1 MKIINHFALLLLFG
15 CAVSC
20 TQPENSISNESIG
33 IIPLPSTYELKPG
46 TFYIT
51 GQSSIGIDKSDPEMT
66 ALANYFNE
74 EISDATGFSLPVNN
88 SGTII
93 FQLGEHKELGEEGY
107 QLSISADQLIL
118 SAYKHHGIF
127 NGIQSVLQLLPPE
140 IKSKTVQADA
150 TWSIN
155 CIEVTDKPQFA
166 WRGLMLD
173 VSRHFFTKQE
183 VKKFID
189 QMAEYKYNVFHWHL
203 TDDQGW
209 RLEVKSLPRLTAIGA
224 WRAPRVGNWWERE
237 PQLPTD
243 SLSYGGYYTTEDI
256 REIVE
261 YAQQRYVTIVPEIDI
276 PGHSMAALSAYPEI
290 SCTGGPFHVNV
301 GNTFYTEIEN
311 SLCAGNEQTFEVL
324 DSVFAE
330 VARLFPSPYIHI
342 GGDECYKG
350 FWEKCPK
357 CKMRMQK
364 EHLKNLEELQ
374 SYFVKRVAAM
384 VQKRGKQVIGWD
396 EILEGGLAPEAI
408 VMSWRGMKG
417 GIEAAK
423 QGHSV
428 IMTPTDHCYLDF
440 YQGDPTVEPN
450 TYSMLRLQDCYKYQ
464 LIPDSVDASLIM
476 GGQGNLWT
484 ESVPHYRQVEYMIWP
499 RALAISE
506 TLWTD
511 ARLRNWKFFVN
522 RVEQQFERFDRSGV
536 NYARSIYDPI
546 IYPHWDKEHQLK
558 IAMKTEIE
566 GLSLFYTFDNTIPD
580 IYSNMYT
587 DTLSIPQNASMLR
600 VAAYKGQEQAG
611 RLIDITIDALK
622 KRAAEGENKKKEIKN
637 KKKKFKKK
645 KKICKTY

>member
-107 QLSISADQLIL
+107 QLSISSDQLIL
-118 SAYKHHGIF
+118 SADKHHGIF

-587 DTLSIPQNASMLR
+587 DTLSIPKNASMLR
-600 VAAYKGQEQAG
+600 VAAYKRQEQAG

-622 KRAAEGENKKKEIKN
+622 KRADQGENK
-637 KKKKFKKK
+637 
-645 KKICKTY
+645 

>member
-51 GQSSIGIDKSDPEMT
+51 GQSSIGIDKSDPEMM

-107 QLSISADQLIL
+107 QLSTSADQLIL

-140 IKSKTVQADA
+140 IKSKTVQADV

-209 RLEVKSLPRLTAIGA
+209 RLEVKSLPKLTAIGA

-301 GNTFYTEIEN
+301 GNTFYTQIEN
-311 SLCAGNEQTFEVL
+311 SLCAGNERTFEVL

-536 NYARSIYDPI
+536 NYARSIYDPV
-546 IYPHWDKEHQLK
+546 IYPHWDKAHQLK
-558 IAMKTEIE
+558 IAMKTEVE

-587 DTLSIPQNASMLR
+587 DTLSIPKNASMLR

-622 KRAAEGENKKKEIKN
+622 KRATEGEKE
-637 KKKKFKKK
+637 
-645 KKICKTY
+645 

>member
-107 QLSISADQLIL
+107 QLSISSDQLIL

-301 GNTFYTEIEN
+301 GNTFYTKIEN

-350 FWEKCPK
+350 FWEKCSK

-396 EILEGGLAPEAI
+396 EILEGGLAPETI

-546 IYPHWDKEHQLK
+546 IYPHWDKERQLK

-587 DTLSIPQNASMLR
+587 DTLSIPKNASMLR

-611 RLIDITIDALK
+611 RLIDITIDAFK
-622 KRAAEGENKKKEIKN
+622 KRAAEGEKK
-637 KKKKFKKK
+637 
-645 KKICKTY
+645 

>member
-107 QLSISADQLIL
+107 QLSISSDQLIL

-301 GNTFYTEIEN
+301 GNTFYTKIEN

-342 GGDECYKG
+342 GGDECYKR
-350 FWEKCPK
+350 FWEKCSK

-396 EILEGGLAPEAI
+396 EILEGGLAPETI

-546 IYPHWDKEHQLK
+546 IYPHWDKERQLK

-587 DTLSIPQNASMLR
+587 DTLSIPKNASMLR

-622 KRAAEGENKKKEIKN
+622 KRAAEGEKK
-637 KKKKFKKK
+637 
-645 KKICKTY
+645 

>member
-546 IYPHWDKEHQLK
+546 IYPHWDKERQLK

-611 RLIDITIDALK
+611 RLIDITIDAFK
-622 KRAAEGENKKKEIKN
+622 KRAAEGEKK
-637 KKKKFKKK
+637 
-645 KKICKTY
+645 

>member
-301 GNTFYTEIEN
+301 GNTFYTKIEN

-522 RVEQQFERFDRSGV
+522 RVEQQFERFDRFGV

-546 IYPHWDKEHQLK
+546 IYPHWDKERQLK

-622 KRAAEGENKKKEIKN
+622 KRAAEGEKK
-637 KKKKFKKK
+637 
-645 KKICKTY
+645 

>member
-1 MKIINHFALLLLFG
+1 MLCPKKLTNNWNTYKDNYVNNPIAADRLRYDVLYHTDLNRTHGTSNGLDLDRLNWGNYDLVVIDESHNFRNGGKLVENPDEDAKDNRYVTLMKKVIRAGVKTKVLML
-15 CAVSC
+15 S
-20 TQPENSISNESIG
+20 
-33 IIPLPSTYELKPG
+33 
-46 TFYIT
+46 
-51 GQSSIGIDKSDPEMT
+51 
-66 ALANYFNE
+66 
-74 EISDATGFSLPVNN
+74 ATPVNN
-88 SGTII
+88 RFNDLKNQLALAYEGHTDYIDEKLNTTRSIDEI
-93 FQLGEHKELGEEGY
+93 FRNAQR
-107 QLSISADQLIL
+107 A
-118 SAYKHHGIF
+118 F
-127 NGIQSVLQLLPPE
+127 N
-140 IKSKTVQADA
+140 
-150 TWSIN
+150 TWSKWEPCDRTTEN
-155 CIEVTDKPQFA
+155 LLK
-166 WRGLMLD
+166 MLD
-173 VSRHFFTKQE
+173 FDF
-183 VKKFID
+183 
-189 QMAEYKYNVFHWHL
+189 
-203 TDDQGW
+203 
-209 RLEVKSLPRLTAIGA
+209 
-224 WRAPRVGNWWERE
+224 
-237 PQLPTD
+237 
-243 SLSYGGYYTTEDI
+243 
-256 REIVE
+256 
-261 YAQQRYVTIVPEIDI
+261 
-276 PGHSMAALSAYPEI
+276 
-290 SCTGGPFHVNV
+290 
-301 GNTFYTEIEN
+301 
-311 SLCAGNEQTFEVL
+311 FEVL

-350 FWEKCPK
+350 FWEKCSK

-396 EILEGGLAPEAI
+396 EILEGGLAQETI

-546 IYPHWDKEHQLK
+546 IYPHWDKERQLK

-587 DTLSIPQNASMLR
+587 DTLSIPKNASMLR

-622 KRAAEGENKKKEIKN
+622 KRAAEGEKK
-637 KKKKFKKK
+637 
-645 KKICKTY
+645 

>member
-107 QLSISADQLIL
+107 QLSISSDQLIL

-301 GNTFYTEIEN
+301 GNTFYTKIEN

-350 FWEKCPK
+350 FWEKCSK

-546 IYPHWDKEHQLK
+546 IYPHWDKERQLK

-587 DTLSIPQNASMLR
+587 DTLSIPKNASMLR

-622 KRAAEGENKKKEIKN
+622 KRAAEGEKK
-637 KKKKFKKK
+637 
-645 KKICKTY
+645 

>member
-74 EISDATGFSLPVNN
+74 EISDATGLSLPVNN

-107 QLSISADQLIL
+107 QLSISSDQLIL

-301 GNTFYTEIEN
+301 GNTFYTKIEN

-350 FWEKCPK
+350 FWEKCSK

-396 EILEGGLAPEAI
+396 EILEGGLAPETI

-546 IYPHWDKEHQLK
+546 IYPHWDKERQLK

-587 DTLSIPQNASMLR
+587 DTLSIPKNASMLR

-622 KRAAEGENKKKEIKN
+622 KRAAEGEKK
-637 KKKKFKKK
+637 
-645 KKICKTY
+645 

>member
-107 QLSISADQLIL
+107 QLSISSDQLIL

-209 RLEVKSLPRLTAIGA
+209 RLEVKSLPGLTAIGA

-301 GNTFYTEIEN
+301 GNTFYTKIEN

-350 FWEKCPK
+350 FWEKCSK

-396 EILEGGLAPEAI
+396 EILEGGLAPETI

-546 IYPHWDKEHQLK
+546 IYPHWDKEHRLK

-587 DTLSIPQNASMLR
+587 DTLSIPKNASMLR

-611 RLIDITIDALK
+611 RLIDITIDTLK
-622 KRAAEGENKKKEIKN
+622 KRAAEGEKK
-637 KKKKFKKK
+637 
-645 KKICKTY
+645 

>member
-107 QLSISADQLIL
+107 QLSISSDQLIL

-237 PQLPTD
+237 PHLPTD
-243 SLSYGGYYTTEDI
+243 SLSSGGYYTTEDI

-301 GNTFYTEIEN
+301 GNTFYTKIEN

-350 FWEKCPK
+350 FWEKCSK

-396 EILEGGLAPEAI
+396 EILEGGLAPETI

-536 NYARSIYDPI
+536 SYARSIYDPI
-546 IYPHWDKEHQLK
+546 IYPHWDKERQLK

-587 DTLSIPQNASMLR
+587 DTLSIPKNASMLR

-622 KRAAEGENKKKEIKN
+622 KRAAEGEKK
-637 KKKKFKKK
+637 
-645 KKICKTY
+645 

>member
-107 QLSISADQLIL
+107 QLSISSDQLIL

-301 GNTFYTEIEN
+301 GNTFYTKIEN

-350 FWEKCPK
+350 FWEKCSK

-396 EILEGGLAPEAI
+396 EILEGGLAPETI

-546 IYPHWDKEHQLK
+546 IYPHWDKERQLK

-580 IYSNMYT
+580 IYSN
-587 DTLSIPQNASMLR
+587 LSIPKNASMLR

-622 KRAAEGENKKKEIKN
+622 KRAAEGEKK
-637 KKKKFKKK
+637 
-645 KKICKTY
+645 

>member
-209 RLEVKSLPRLTAIGA
+209 RLEVKSLPKLTAIGA

-301 GNTFYTEIEN
+301 GNTFYTKIEN

-357 CKMRMQK
+357 CKIRMQK

-396 EILEGGLAPEAI
+396 EILEDGLAPEAI

-546 IYPHWDKEHQLK
+546 IYPHWDKERQLK

-587 DTLSIPQNASMLR
+587 DTLSIPKNASMLR

-622 KRAAEGENKKKEIKN
+622 KRAAEGEKK
-637 KKKKFKKK
+637 
-645 KKICKTY
+645 

>member
-107 QLSISADQLIL
+107 QLSISSDQLIL

-301 GNTFYTEIEN
+301 GNTFYTKIEN

-350 FWEKCPK
+350 FWEKCSK

-396 EILEGGLAPEAI
+396 EILEGGLAPETI

-522 RVEQQFERFDRSGV
+522 RVEQQFERFDRSSV

-546 IYPHWDKEHQLK
+546 IYPHWDKERQLK

-587 DTLSIPQNASMLR
+587 DTLSIPKNASMLR

-622 KRAAEGENKKKEIKN
+622 KRAAEGEKK
-637 KKKKFKKK
+637 
-645 KKICKTY
+645 

>member
-107 QLSISADQLIL
+107 QLSISSDQLIL

-301 GNTFYTEIEN
+301 GNTFYTKIEN

-350 FWEKCPK
+350 FWEKCSK

-396 EILEGGLAPEAI
+396 EILEGGLAPETI

-546 IYPHWDKEHQLK
+546 IYPHGDKERQLK

-587 DTLSIPQNASMLR
+587 DTLSIPKNASMLR

-622 KRAAEGENKKKEIKN
+622 KRAAEGEKK
-637 KKKKFKKK
+637 
-645 KKICKTY
+645 

>member
-209 RLEVKSLPRLTAIGA
+209 RLEVKSLPKLTAIGA

-546 IYPHWDKEHQLK
+546 IYPHWDKERQLK

-622 KRAAEGENKKKEIKN
+622 KRAAEGEKK
-637 KKKKFKKK
+637 
-645 KKICKTY
+645 

>member
-20 TQPENSISNESIG
+20 TQPENSISNESVG

-51 GQSSIGIDKSDPEMT
+51 GQSSIGIDKSDPEMM

-107 QLSISADQLIL
+107 QLSTSADQLIL

-140 IKSKTVQADA
+140 IKSKTVQADV

-209 RLEVKSLPRLTAIGA
+209 RLEVKSLPKLTAIGA

-301 GNTFYTEIEN
+301 GNTFYTQIEN
-311 SLCAGNEQTFEVL
+311 SLCAGNERTFEML

-396 EILEGGLAPEAI
+396 EILKGGLAPEAI

-536 NYARSIYDPI
+536 NYARSIYDPV
-546 IYPHWDKEHQLK
+546 IYPHWDKAHQLK
-558 IAMKTEIE
+558 IAMKTEVE

-587 DTLSIPQNASMLR
+587 DTLSIPKNASMLR

-622 KRAAEGENKKKEIKN
+622 KRATEGEKE
-637 KKKKFKKK
+637 
-645 KKICKTY
+645 

>member
-107 QLSISADQLIL
+107 QLSISSDQLIL

-301 GNTFYTEIEN
+301 GNTFYTKIEN

-350 FWEKCPK
+350 FWEKCSK

-396 EILEGGLAPEAI
+396 EILEGGLAPETI

-546 IYPHWDKEHQLK
+546 IYPHWDKERQLK

-587 DTLSIPQNASMLR
+587 DTLSIPKNASMIR

-622 KRAAEGENKKKEIKN
+622 KRAAEGEKK
-637 KKKKFKKK
+637 
-645 KKICKTY
+645 

>member
-107 QLSISADQLIL
+107 QLSISSDQLIL

-301 GNTFYTEIEN
+301 GNTFYTKIEN

-587 DTLSIPQNASMLR
+587 DTLSIPKNASMLR
-600 VAAYKGQEQAG
+600 VAAYKRQEQAG

-622 KRAAEGENKKKEIKN
+622 KRAAEGEKK
-637 KKKKFKKK
+637 
-645 KKICKTY
+645 

>member
-66 ALANYFNE
+66 ALANYFNK

-396 EILEGGLAPEAI
+396 EILEGGLAPETI

-546 IYPHWDKEHQLK
+546 IYPHWDKEHRLK

-587 DTLSIPQNASMLR
+587 DTLSIPKNASMLR

-611 RLIDITIDALK
+611 RLIDITIDTLK
-622 KRAAEGENKKKEIKN
+622 KRAAEGEKK
-637 KKKKFKKK
+637 
-645 KKICKTY
+645 

>member
-107 QLSISADQLIL
+107 QLSISSDQLIL

-301 GNTFYTEIEN
+301 GNTFYTKIEN

-546 IYPHWDKEHQLK
+546 IYPHWDKERQLK

-587 DTLSIPQNASMLR
+587 DTLSIPKNASMLR

-622 KRAAEGENKKKEIKN
+622 KRAAEGEKK
-637 KKKKFKKK
+637 
-645 KKICKTY
+645 